1 MILSVLC
8 YIQKNGKTLML
19 HRIKKENDIHE
30 GKWVGLGGKIEK
42 NECPE
47 EAVVREVFEE
57 SGLKIQKPIL
67 KGILQ
72 YPDNNNGCGEWMVF
86 VFITKSFTGK
96 IIDSNEGNLKW
107 VLNKDLMKLKMWK
120 GDYLFLPLLK
130 KKGFFTGKILYDK
143 EKIVEKK
150 FDYYGD

>member
-19 HRIKKENDIHE
+19 HRIKKANDIHE
-30 GKWVGLGGKIEK
+30 GKWNGVGGKIES

-47 EAVVREVFEE
+47 EAVRREVFEE
-57 SGLKIQKPIL
+57 TGLKIKNPVL
-67 KGILQ
+67 KGVIH
-72 YPDNNNGCGEWMVF
+72 YPDSNNGCGEWFVF
-86 VFITKSFTGK
+86 VFIAKSFSGK
-96 IIDSNEGNLKW
+96 LIDCNEGDLKW
-107 VLNKDLMKLKMWK
+107 IPNNDLKKLKMWK

-130 KKGFFTGKILYDK
+130 KKVFFTGKILYDK

-150 FDYYGD
+150 FCHY